1 MGQMTSLL
9 RERHQGSLLSNS
21 EVNPRGEGK
30 EYCKV
35 ITLRSG
41 RELEIPGQPPAV
53 RETEIKKEDQVSPKD
68 QMQGE
73 RP

>member
-1 MGQMTSLL
+1 MGNMASLL
-9 RERHQGSLLSNS
+9 RERQQGSLPSNS

-30 EYCKV
+30 EYFKV
-35 ITLRSG
+35 INLRSG
-41 RELEIPGQPPAV
+41 RELEIPGQPPVV
-53 RETEIKKEDQVSPKD
+53 REAEIKKEDQVSPKD